1 MAITCKVA
9 DGNCPMALTI
19 CCYTCGFK
27 ANCGN
32 CCEDVKAGKNP
43 NTCPDAEV
51 TESDIMAFQSAIPG
65 TLQKITNLFQMKKQ
79 MDEQEKMLKAELL
92 KAMEMHGIKSF
103 ENDHIK
109 MTYVAPTIKTTIDS
123 KLLKKEC
130 PDIYAQ
136 YSKTSGVS
144 ASVRV
149 SLKGG
154 GK

>member
-19 CCYTCGFK
+19 CCATCGFK
-27 ANCGN
+27 TNCGN
-32 CCEDVKAGKNP
+32 CCDSAKNIDP
-43 NTCPDAEV
+43 SHCPDAEV
-51 TESDIMAFQSAIPG
+51 TESDIAVFQSAIPG

-79 MDEQEKMLKAELL
+79 MDEQEKVLKAELL

-109 MTYVAPTIKTTIDS
+109 MVYVAPTTRTSLDS
-123 KLLKKEC
+123 TKLKKDHPE
-130 PDIYAQ
+130 IFAQ
-136 YSKTSGVS
+136 YRKVSDVS

-149 SLKGG
+149 SLK
-154 GK
+154 